1 MRPRSFRRR
10 RRVCEDLVQ
19 RRFLDPYY
27 HICGCESGV
36 YRRSSLPSIHPMS
49 SQTLSTIKTERQKKA
64 HLNKLL
70 ILPHAP
76 LTRLNDN
83 LNALLTHKPL
93 NRVRRK
99 GTAALPYALRVLPA
113 YAYDGPSTAVVAVP
127 VARRS
132 RGREVPLGR
141 RRNGRRDY
149 RLRNLGDATRRSMTM
164 QTARHSQPLAR
175 RKHRQTQIVSSSV
188 EMGREARKA
197 GEAESRESGS
207 VVSPHPHH
215 IISPL
220 DN

>member
-1 MRPRSFRRR
+1 MCSRAFRGRHW
-10 RRVCEDLVQ
+10 VCEDLVQ
-19 RRFLDPYY
+19 RCFFDPYD
-27 HICGCESGV
+27 HICRCKGGV
-36 YRRSSLPSIHPMS
+36 YLRSSLPSIHPMS

-83 LNALLTHKPL
+83 LNAFLTHKPL
-93 NRVRRK
+93 DRVRRK
-99 GTAALPYALRVLPA
+99 GTAALPYTLRVLSA
-113 YAYDGPSTAVVAVP
+113 YAYDGPSTAVVAVRM
-127 VARRS
+127 VRRS
-132 RGREVPLGR
+132 RGREVPLG
-141 RRNGRRDY
+141 RNGRRDY

-207 VVSPHPHH
+207 VVSPHH